1 MKWIAVILLSFVV
14 YSCLKGNNS
23 RVEDFR
29 TGNYKTVLEDEKT
42 VSTAY
47 RNDSLQ
53 IETYEGKKDTFY
65 IQWLDAFEY
74 VLVKKNPRTRLD
86 STDFHVKITG
96 IGKDSYEFKA
106 FYKGSNFEQKGIAYK
121 LEDEE

>member
-1 MKWIAVILLSFVV
+1 MKWFVISLFSFALLS
-14 YSCLKGNNS
+14 CLQGSSSN
-23 RVEDFR
+23 VEDFK
-29 TGNYKTVLEDEKT
+29 TGTYKTVLDDEQT
-42 VSTAY
+42 FSTAI
-47 RNDSLQ
+47 RNDSIQ
-53 IETYEGKKDTFY
+53 VETYQGQKDTFY

-96 IGKDSYEFKA
+96 LGKNSYEFKA

-121 LEDEE
+121 LEEED